1 LSDREELR
9 EVARQLRAHTE
20 WLRLQGIDA
29 VPAVASGAATGA
41 VAPGASPE
49 RHEAPKRAAAD
60 PRSSRPTA
68 ASDASEVVSASPV
81 PSQEIGERRALDVVR
96 DELGECTR
104 CKLHSTRTKIVFG
117 VGNPRADLMFVGEG
131 PGRDEDLQ
139 GEPFVGAAGKLLT
152 KIIGAMGMAREDV
165 YIANVVKCRPP
176 LNRDP
181 EVDEVAACSPFLF
194 QQIASIRP
202 KVIVSLGRPACAT
215 LIGAPL
221 TTPISK
227 LRGKWLEYRG
237 GIPIMPTFHPAY
249 LLRSPS
255 AKREVWEDM
264 KAVVARLESLT
275 GRTFALG
282 GGA

>member
-1 LSDREELR
+1 
-9 EVARQLRAHTE
+9 
-20 WLRLQGIDA
+20 
-29 VPAVASGAATGA
+29 
-41 VAPGASPE
+41 
-49 RHEAPKRAAAD
+49 
-60 PRSSRPTA
+60 
-68 ASDASEVVSASPV
+68 
-81 PSQEIGERRALDVVR
+81 
-96 DELGECTR
+96 
-104 CKLHSTRTKIVFG
+104 
-117 VGNPRADLMFVGEG
+117 
-131 PGRDEDLQ
+131 
-139 GEPFVGAAGKLLT
+139 VGAAGKLLT

-176 LNRDP
+176 QNRDP

-237 GIPIMPTFHPAY
+237 EIPIMPTFHPAY

-275 GRTFALG
+275 GRTFVLG